1 MKGAIVL
8 YSIPAFFIL
17 IGLELLI
24 NYFKHQNKYRLNDS
38 IANLSLGIG
47 SQVVGTLTKVLVF
60 GSYVWTYDHFAFF
73 KLPDSV
79 LVFLY
84 AWCCTISFII
94 GRIDGDIQ

>member
-38 IANLSLGIG
+38 ITNISLGIG
-47 SQVVGTLTKVLVF
+47 SQVV
-60 GSYVWTYDHFAFF
+60 
-73 KLPDSV
+73 
-79 LVFLY
+79 
-84 AWCCTISFII
+84 
-94 GRIDGDIQ
+94 